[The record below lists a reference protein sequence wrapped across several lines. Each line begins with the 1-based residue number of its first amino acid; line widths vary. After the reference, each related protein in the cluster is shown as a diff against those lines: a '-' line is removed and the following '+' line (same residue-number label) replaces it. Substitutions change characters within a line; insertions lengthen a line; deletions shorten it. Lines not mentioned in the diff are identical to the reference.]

1 MEYMTVKEAAKRWNR
16 SESTIR
22 KWCTS
27 GQLLAVVKAQKIS
40 GRWQIPVDAECP
52 KPVKKKENVTV

>member
-27 GQLLAVVKAQKIS
+27 GQLLAVEKAQKIS

-52 KPVKKKENVTV
+52 KPVKKKENVKV

>member
-16 SESTIR
+16 SKSTIR

-27 GQLLAVVKAQKIS
+27 GQLLAVVKAQKVS

-52 KPVKKKENVTV
+52 GMSKKKERRK

>member
-1 MEYMTVKEAAKRWNR
+1 MEYMTVEEAAKRWHR

-22 KWCTS
+22 KWCAS
-27 GQLLAVVKAQKIS
+27 GQLLAVVKAQKVS

-52 KPVKKKENVTV
+52 KRIKEGG

>member
-1 MEYMTVKEAAKRWNR
+1 MEYMTVKEAAKRWHR

-22 KWCTS
+22 KWCSS

-52 KPVKKKENVTV
+52 RMLKESKGV